1 MWSKMKLKLTRKAD
15 LELDELG
22 KLIIGLV
29 LLIVLIV
36 IITVVI
42 KGELFGAGDRVL
54 GVFDIFR

>member
-1 MWSKMKLKLTRKAD
+1 MKLQKQKKAD

-36 IITVVI
+36 IVTVVI
-42 KGELFGAGDRVL
+42 KTELFNSGDKVL
-54 GVFDIFR
+54 DVFSIFG